1 MGMAKSY
8 SDELAEWVRRRPS
21 SKRDKN
27 MVAFLAVRDDVEE
40 ALAKGY
46 PVSTIWAHMYENKRV
61 AFRYEMFLHY
71 VNRHVRRQKAQPMIT
86 ATTAP
91 NSPAAVKTT
100 LPKLEKQP
108 PVSIVKSSHPSA
120 PAGFTFNAAPNKE
133 ELL

>member
-1 MGMAKSY
+1 MTKSY

-21 SKRDKN
+21 TKRDKN
-27 MVAFLAVRDDVEE
+27 VVAFLAVRDDVEE
-40 ALAKGY
+40 ALSKGY

-71 VNRHVRRQKAQPMIT
+71 VNRHIRRPKEQP
-86 ATTAP
+86 ATIATVTAP
-91 NSPAAVKTT
+91 GSPAAGKATV
-100 LPKLEKQP
+100 PKPGKQA
-108 PVSIVKSSHPSA
+108 PVSVVKSSPSSA